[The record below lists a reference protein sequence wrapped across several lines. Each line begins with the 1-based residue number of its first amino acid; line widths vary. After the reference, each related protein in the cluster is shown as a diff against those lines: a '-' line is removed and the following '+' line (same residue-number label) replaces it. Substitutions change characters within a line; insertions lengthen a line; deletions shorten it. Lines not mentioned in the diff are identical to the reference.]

1 MTDDTLLPMSSSR
14 PYFLRAMWQWLV
26 DNDLT
31 PHILVDAE
39 FPETQVPRQ
48 FVQDGQIVLNISP
61 SAAMALS
68 LENDWITF
76 NARFSGTP
84 MNVSIPTEAVMGV
97 YARENGQGMFFEVD
111 EDPEPSPPTGPKP
124 VKGGS
129 NKKPTGKSKDKGKP
143 SLQIVK

>member
-1 MTDDTLLPMSSSR
+1 MSDDTLLPMSSSR

-39 FPETQVPRQ
+39 YPETQIPQQ

-61 SAAMALS
+61 SAAMGLS

-84 MNVSIPTEAVMGV
+84 MNVSIPTAAVMGI

-111 EDPEPSPPTGPKP
+111 EDPEPTPTGPKP
-124 VKGGS
+124 VKS
-129 NKKPTGKSKDKGKP
+129 SPTQKPAEKKPNKGKP